1 MSFLDNSGDIILDAT
16 LTEIGRARMAQG
28 GFRIAKY
35 ALGDDEIDYS
45 LYNKTHPSGSAYY
58 DLEILQTPIFEA
70 FTKSSANINGGLLTN
85 TRMDLLYL
93 PIIVPNHKVPNAVQ
107 PTGSVYYLT
116 VNNETRVKI
125 ADTWGTAVDESKYLL
140 EAGNI
145 SYTAL
150 VFESGLNTTDFK
162 GTATT
167 RTNYI
172 INTGLS
178 ETGFNVYIDN
188 RFLVAGLGPNVTAG
202 GAGGTFSNTPE
213 GSPDINFLPLAA
225 APAGGP
231 VSAYDHYSS
240 FTAAPIADT
249 IYYYPGGTDDTTI
262 SALNGPR
269 GAATSMNF
277 NVNSELAATSTGVRS
292 VLYGQY
298 GTKGNALFG
307 GSNLFDY
314 IDTTVYIQGSRSGAR
329 TQLPLRIIRYAGT

>member
-16 LTEIGRARMAQG
+16 LTETGRARMAQG

-70 FTKSSANINGGLLTN
+70 FTKSSANINAGLLTN

-93 PIIVPNHKVPNAVQ
+93 PIIVPNHKVSNAVQ

-140 EAGNI
+140 ESGNS
-145 SYTAL
+145 SYTGL

-172 INTGLS
+172 INTALFDS
-178 ETGFNVYIDN
+178 SFEIYMDN
-188 RFLVAGLGPNVTAG
+188 RFLAG
-202 GAGGTFSNTPE
+202 GLTAPAAAAGITFSNTPE
-213 GSPDINFLPLAA
+213 GSPDINLLPLAPAPSAGTAVA
-225 APAGGP
+225 AYA
-231 VSAYDHYSS
+231 HYTS
-240 FTAAPIADT
+240 FTARSVADT
-249 IYYYPGGTDDTTI
+249 VYYYPGGTDDTTI

-269 GAATSMNF
+269 GAATILNF

-298 GTKGNALFG
+298 GTKGNAVFG

-314 IDTTVYIQGSRSGAR
+314 IDTTVYIQGASSGAR
-329 TQLPLRIIRYAGT
+329 TQIPLRIIRYAGT